1 MDTDS
6 PHGTGLDSA
15 QQRIARMLDPRDDN
29 WPPEDMGERDGETD
43 GAAGAAHDDYGDD
56 DHGDGDNRDAGADGT
71 DGAEQPR
78 YLVKVD
84 GEEHEV
90 TLDELVHGYSRQAD
104 HARMTQKLAEERQA
118 MAAERAQLADL
129 HRERADYAALLGE
142 LRQSLEAPQEEPEW
156 ARLLPDDAARAAALK
171 HAWQGEQLAR
181 ERRALAA
188 RGEQERVLA
197 LAQRDQQEMLHRH
210 VQAEAARLP
219 DVIPAWRDAALAA
232 AERQQI
238 VDWALAQGLS
248 AQDIAGVTRADV
260 VDILRK
266 AWLYDTGR
274 KKAEAA
280 MSGAQPTL
288 RPGAAGRRTPDLAR
302 QKARLAKSGRVADA
316 ARIIE
321 ALI

>member
-6 PHGTGLDSA
+6 PQGTGLDSA
-15 QQRIARMLDPRDDN
+15 QERIALMLDPHEDIG
-29 WPPEDMGERDGETD
+29 DMGDETD
-43 GAAGAAHDDYGDD
+43 GAYDAADD
-56 DHGDGDNRDAGADGT
+56 DHGDADTAGMS
-71 DGAEQPR
+71 GAEQPR
-78 YLVKVD
+78 YLVRVD

-90 TLDELVHGYSRQAD
+90 TLDELVHGYSRQTD
-104 HARMTQKLAEERQA
+104 YTRKARKLAEERQA
-118 MAAERAQLADL
+118 LTIRREQLADAD
-129 HRERADYAALLGE
+129 RERAEYARLLGE

-156 ARLLPDDAARAAALK
+156 SRLLPDDAAKAAALK

-188 RGEQERVLA
+188 RSEQERVLA
-197 LAQRDQQEMLHRH
+197 LAQEAQQQALQRH
-210 VQAEAARLP
+210 VQAETARLP
-219 DVIPAWRDAALAA
+219 DVIPAWRDAALAQ

-280 MSGAQPTL
+280 VSVAQPTL
-288 RPGAAGRRTPDLAR
+288 RPGTARRGTPDLAR

-316 ARIIE
+316 AKIIE
-321 ALI
+321 ALL

>member
-6 PHGTGLDSA
+6 PQGIGLDSA
-15 QQRIARMLDPRDDN
+15 QARIARMLDPRDDN
-29 WPPEDMGERDGETD
+29 WSPENMGEREGGTD
-43 GAAGAAHDDYGDD
+43 GAHDAADD
-56 DHGDGDNRDAGADGT
+56 DHGDGDNREAGADGM
-71 DGAEQPR
+71 DGGEQPR
-78 YLVKVD
+78 FLVRVD

-90 TLDELVHGYSRQAD
+90 SLDELVHGYSRQAD
-104 HARMTQKLAEERQA
+104 YTRKTRKLAEERQA
-118 MAAERAQLADL
+118 LTARRTQLADAE
-129 HRERADYAALLGE
+129 RERAEYTRLLGE

-156 ARLLPDDAARAAALK
+156 DRLLPEDATKAAALK
-171 HAWQGEQLAR
+171 HAWQGQQLAR

-188 RGEQERVLA
+188 RSEQERVLA
-197 LAQRDQQEMLHRH
+197 LAQEAQQQALHRH
-210 VQAEAARLP
+210 VQAETARLP
-219 DVIPAWRDAALAA
+219 DVIPAWRDAAVAQ

-238 VDWALAQGLS
+238 VEWAMAQGLS

-260 VDILRK
+260 VEILRK

-280 MSGAQPTL
+280 VSVAQPTL
-288 RPGAAGRRTPDLAR
+288 RPGTARRGTPDLAR

>member
-6 PHGTGLDSA
+6 PQGIGLDSA
-15 QQRIARMLDPRDDN
+15 QERIARMLDPRDDT
-29 WPPEDMGERDGETD
+29 WPPEDMQGMGDEAD
-43 GAAGAAHDDYGDD
+43 GASDAADD
-56 DHGDGDNRDAGADGT
+56 DNGDGDNRDAAADGM
-71 DGAEQPR
+71 DGGEQPR
-78 YLVKVD
+78 YLVRVD

-142 LRQSLEAPQEEPEW
+142 LRQSLEAAAAEPDW

-210 VQAEAARLP
+210 VQAETARLP

-238 VDWALAQGLS
+238 VDWALAQGLKDPRS
-248 AQDIAGVTRADV
+248 KSLNPRFVTRFGRFSP
-260 VDILRK
+260 LR
-266 AWLYDTGR
+266 
-274 KKAEAA
+274 
-280 MSGAQPTL
+280 SV
-288 RPGAAGRRTPDLAR
+288 
-302 QKARLAKSGRVADA
+302 S
-316 ARIIE
+316 
-321 ALI
+321 